1 MAGQG
6 WDTSAQ
12 SLSFSRFR
20 SLSHL
25 HLIPSSSLP
34 SYSMLSCSLI
44 LPLPPADPAAHPPPP
59 SPSFLSDILFRS
71 LTLLSPRASRL
82 TPPSRLKAP
91 GCPRPSSPA
100 PNPAPSAI
108 DTPMRATPRQG
119 RCASHNG
126 RRCRDSRG
134 EERGP
139 TDSRVAAG
147 ERTTGSSPARRRK
160 RERGSR
166 RKSLRTE
173 VRGRKRAET
182 EKSRK
187 REAERKRKKEEYR
200 EKKDRTGT
208 REARRKER
216 RRQRESE
223 RKGSSKT
230 EGRRRYSARGRGK
243 ERPEQDSERRQ
254 RPFFDKLVTRRY
266 PAAKGA
272 EGSSPAQGGKRR
284 GGRRSSWPK
293 GEGREADRSEES
305 GTGEEGWVRGGCR
318 VLRRSITA

>member
-1 MAGQG
+1 MGYLR
-6 WDTSAQ
+6 TVSLF
-12 SLSFSRFR
+12 LSFLFSF
-20 SLSHL
+20 SPPS
-25 HLIPSSSLP
+25 LIPSFSPP

-44 LPLPPADPAAHPPPP
+44 LPLPPADPAAHPPPLT
-59 SPSFLSDILFRS
+59 PSFLRYLISFS
-71 LTLLSPRASRL
+71 H
-82 TPPSRLKAP
+82 PPSRHGRAASPHRLKAP

-108 DTPMRATPRQG
+108 DTPMRGTPRQG

-147 ERTTGSSPARRRK
+147 ERARGSSPARRRK
-160 RERGSR
+160 RESR
-166 RKSLRTE
+166 LWRKSLRTE
-173 VRGRKRAET
+173 ARGRKRAET
-182 EKSRK
+182 EKSRVRERGGKKVRERETSKK
-187 REAERKRKKEEYR
+187 RIEWERE
-200 EKKDRTGT
+200 
-208 REARRKER
+208 REARKKKRKEE
-216 RRQRESE
+216 REGK
-223 RKGSSKT
+223 RKRSGKT
-230 EGRRRYSARGRGK
+230 EGRKRCARGRGK

-254 RPFFDKLVTRRY
+254 RPFFDKLVTRRH

-293 GEGREADRSEES
+293 GEGRVAGRSVES
-305 GTGEEGWVRGGCR
+305 GTGGGRLGTRR
-318 VLRRSITA
+318 VSGSTEINNCIKIK